1 MGVFTPEQYSRTQTS
16 DLETAI
22 ADAVISAINRPF
34 PIPGTQKRIQLAEIF
49 NEWPEVEEN
58 FVDPSGCILPD
69 TELMYGPSHLTPAL
83 LEDTWEPTGEAGFG
97 LYELSEASRE
107 FELAIRAS
115 TARDRQALKAGIET
129 AFQAAGDKEDVLV
142 APSAGIRYGMVVTM
156 PGYWNLPCRLT
167 LLASRKL
174 DDPDTAIRKIEEARF
189 RILAQAAHVKLGR
202 VPPFRLKLKVFD
214 SDGTPL

>member
-1 MGVFTPEQYSRTQTS
+1 MGVFTPEQFSRSQTS

-22 ADAVISAINRPF
+22 ADAVISIVSRPF
-34 PIPGTQKRIQLAEIF
+34 PIPGTQKMIQLAELF
-49 NEWPEVEEN
+49 DEWPEVEEN
-58 FVDPSGCILPD
+58 FVDPSGVILPD
-69 TELMYGPSHLTPAL
+69 TELMYGPSHPTPVL
-83 LEDTWEPTGEAGFG
+83 LEDTWEPKGEAGYG

-129 AFQAAGDKEDVLV
+129 AFQGDDDVLV
-142 APSAGIRYGMVVTM
+142 APSNGVRYGTVVLM

-174 DDPDTAIRKIEEARF
+174 DDADTAIRKIEEARF
-189 RILAQAAHVKLGR
+189 RIVAQAAHVKFGR
-202 VPPFRLKLKVFD
+202 VPPFRVRVQVFE